1 MATIDHTILMRDM
14 MMNKYRFK
22 KILHKQDKR
31 LKPGEEQVYS
41 DGTNE
46 DFDTVKKKYEY
57 VYEKPGGTRY
67 GRGLRIKEYNK
78 LLTHYTNTKICVKKN
93 ITSVLDIGT
102 GKGAFCE
109 WAYHNICKNIYGLDF
124 ASELSQECIDLDIKF
139 IKANAHEIPLPD
151 KSIDLITSF
160 DFLEHVHPD
169 YLEKTINEMKRVGC
183 KYMFHKIARGPSA
196 AHHKKLGQL
205 HLIQEDPEFWIE
217 QVFRPDFSNVQWCG
231 GGTFFIII

>member
-1 MATIDHTILMRDM
+1 MD
-14 MMNKYRFK
+14 K
-22 KILHKQDKR
+22 KFLHKVVDQIMSETRIDYDYMNGR
-31 LKPGEEQVYS
+31 IFLPYVNGFILF
-41 DGTNE
+41 
-46 DFDTVKKKYEY
+46 DFFPIVFPSYY
-57 VYEKPGGTRY
+57 
-67 GRGLRIKEYNK
+67 
-78 LLTHYTNTKICVKKN
+78 THFT
-93 ITSVLDIGT
+93 
-102 GKGAFCE
+102 E
-109 WAYHNICKNIYGLDF
+109 HCKNIYGLDF

-160 DFLEHVHPD
+160 DFMEHVHPD